1 MKSTTPNHKKKIND
15 REVMRTEPQMMEYDY
30 IKSGYDKGTDS
41 EYVYMNHTHNKKH
54 RPKRG
59 YMDNAHA

>member
-1 MKSTTPNHKKKIND
+1 
-15 REVMRTEPQMMEYDY
+15 MRTETQMMEYDY
-30 IKSGYDKGTDS
+30 IKSGYDKGTAS